1 MIKINFLVLAFGLL
15 LGFSSM
21 AQEKNVVGCVT
32 TFNVLG
38 INKAS
43 IVVASS
49 KYETFSDSMGYYS
62 LTCNTD
68 DKLTISANGFF
79 TEKINLEDF
88 NGSDSVNVDLKLK
101 KGKKNISYATGYGHI
116 DEKRLTYAI
125 DHFSSDTDYSS
136 YRTILEIIEGKAT
149 GVSIGNNGVTIRGS
163 NLLDSE
169 STALL
174 IVDGAV
180 VSFNVFQNIP
190 PSQVKTIDVL
200 KGAAASSRYGSRGM
214 GGVIIV
220 GTKTKN

>member
-1 MIKINFLVLAFGLL
+1 MIKINFLVLAFGLF

-21 AQEKNVVGCVT
+21 AQEKNVVGYVT

-43 IVVASS
+43 IVVGTS

-62 LTCNTD
+62 LTCNPD
-68 DKLTISANGFF
+68 DKLIISANGFF